1 MRNISVCR
9 CLSLSLPVNISTSV
23 AAIAMCSNRMCRR
36 ISTDLLFQCM
46 QHGQSLLTRFSA
58 SWRNFTTVGW
68 SSGNMIWVGHVGA
81 ACFRRATISLHIRT
95 TKFYIISTLHQF
107 RISVR
112 HLTQSLSLLSVNV
125 LSNQSSLHLTMS
137 SRFVALV
144 AIIIE
149 YVDLSLLASTMR
161 MESPEFYVL
170 AVFVKSA
177 NLRTLHV
184 RSTVRRTSC
193 TQV

>member
-1 MRNISVCR
+1 MPILLSVSRLRCGCCPNLLVRNISVCR

-23 AAIAMCSNRMCRR
+23 AVSAMCYNRMCRR

-58 SWRNFTTVGW
+58 SWRNFTTIGW

-107 RISVR
+107 RISLR
-112 HLTQSLSLLSVNV
+112 HLTSSPQGVNKGWD
-125 LSNQSSLHLTMS
+125 H
-137 SRFVALV
+137 ALE
-144 AIIIE
+144 I
-149 YVDLSLLASTMR
+149 SHR
-161 MESPEFYVL
+161 RR
-170 AVFVKSA
+170 
-177 NLRTLHV
+177 LRN
-184 RSTVRRTSC
+184 
-193 TQV
+193 